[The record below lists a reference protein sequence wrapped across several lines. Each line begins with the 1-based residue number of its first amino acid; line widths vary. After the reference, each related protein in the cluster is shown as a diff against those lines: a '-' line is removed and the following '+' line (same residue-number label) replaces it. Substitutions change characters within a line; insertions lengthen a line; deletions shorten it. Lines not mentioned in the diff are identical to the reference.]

1 MTVTIPD
8 SIGYDKDGVV
18 ATVTLNRPEARNA
31 ILPEMIVA
39 LNSIMI
45 DFDNDPE
52 LYVMILTGAGDKAFC
67 AGGDLKVTIPAR
79 TSGSAA
85 AAPRDR
91 SRRFFSEVT
100 KPIIAA
106 VNGYALAG
114 GLEMILGTDIRV
126 AAEHARFGLTEPRWA
141 LLAAGGGNVRLSR
154 QIPFARA
161 MEMLLIGDQIDA
173 ATALE
178 YGLINRVVP
187 AEDLMPTARALA
199 ERIAEN
205 GPLAIRKIKETVLR
219 TYGMSWDQAFFV
231 ESLAADQV
239 FASEDAKEGPRA
251 FAEKRKPNFLGR

>member
-1 MTVTIPD
+1 MTMGIPATIC
-8 SIGYDKDGVV
+8 YDKDGVV

-31 ILPEMIVA
+31 LLPEMIVA

-45 DFDNDPE
+45 DFDNDPG
-52 LYVMILTGAGDKAFC
+52 LYVMILTGAGDRAFC

-79 TSGSAA
+79 TSGA

-91 SRRFFSEVT
+91 ARRFFSEVT
-100 KPIIAA
+100 KPIVAA

-126 AAEHARFGLTEPRWA
+126 AAEHARFGLPEPRWS
-141 LLAAGGGNVRLSR
+141 LLASGGGNVRLSR

-178 YGLINRVVP
+178 FGLINRVVP
-187 AEDLMPTARALA
+187 AEELMPAARAIA

-205 GPLAIRKIKETVLR
+205 GPLAVRKIKETVLR
-219 TYGMSWDQAFFV
+219 TYGLSWDQAFYA

-251 FAEKRKPNFLGR
+251 FAEKRKPNFTGR